1 MRRLFKPRGGAC
13 ADVPP
18 APRIPAVTSSHYAQ
32 GRRALVIHEDDVGMT
47 HGSNVAFRELSARG
61 VVSSGSVMAPCAWFP
76 ETLAMAAADPTLDLG
91 VHLTLNAEKRPY
103 KWRPLTRP
111 PASAGLTDEFG
122 YLWEDVRS
130 VRRKA
135 SPEAVEAELRAQID
149 AAIAGGID
157 VTHLDAHCGAVMS
170 PEFFDIYRRLGAD
183 YDLPIVLMRRFQG
196 GNPRPTGSQAIPA
209 PLIEAAERAAA
220 EGEPVFDLFYE
231 TPWDRT
237 AEAEGVYRDILASAV
252 DGLSFC
258 AFHFNAPGDFE
269 AVEPEFARYRT
280 DEYALFSSG
289 KIEPVLAELGIELV
303 GMREIRDRR
312 RALRRVS

>member
-1 MRRLFKPRGGAC
+1 MTASP
-13 ADVPP
+13 
-18 APRIPAVTSSHYAQ
+18 YAQ

-61 VVSSGSVMAPCAWFP
+61 VVSSGSVMAPCPWFP
-76 ETLAMAAADPTLDLG
+76 ETLEIAAAEPGLDLG
-91 VHLTLNAEKRPY
+91 VHLTLNAEKRPV

-111 PASAGLTDEFG
+111 PPSAGITDEAG
-122 YLWEDVRS
+122 YFWASPADVR
-130 VRRKA
+130 RHA
-135 SPEAVEAELRAQID
+135 EPEAVEAELRAQID

-170 PEFFDIYRRLGAD
+170 PKFLPIYRRLGEA
-183 YDLPIVLMRRFQG
+183 YDLPVVMMRRFEG
-196 GNPRPTGSQAIPA
+196 GNPRPAGAPA
-209 PLIEAAERAAA
+209 LAPEFLEAAEAATA
-220 EGEPVFDLFYE
+220 DGEPVFDLFFE

-237 AEAEGVYRDILASAV
+237 EAPEPVYRAALASV
-252 DGLSFC
+252 PEGISFF

-289 KIEPVLAELGIELV
+289 QVEPMLAELGVELI
-303 GMREIRDRR
+303 GMRELRDKRR
-312 RALRRVS
+312 ELRKGA

>member
-1 MRRLFKPRGGAC
+1 MTS
-13 ADVPP
+13 
-18 APRIPAVTSSHYAQ
+18 APYAQ

-61 VVSSGSVMAPCAWFP
+61 VVSSGSVMAPCPWFP
-76 ETLAMAAADPTLDLG
+76 ETLAMAAAEPSLDLG
-91 VHLTLNAEKRPY
+91 VHLTLNSEKQPV

-111 PASAGLTDEFG
+111 PTSAGLTDEHG
-122 YLWEDVRS
+122 YFWPDPRS
-130 VRRKA
+130 VRRNA
-135 SPEAVEAELRAQID
+135 EPEAVEAELRTQIE

-170 PEFFDIYRRLGAD
+170 PKLLPVYRRLGED
-183 YDLPIVLMRRFQG
+183 YDLPIVLMRRVTG
-196 GNPRPTGSQAIPA
+196 GNPRPAGQPATSPEFDQAVD
-209 PLIEAAERAAA
+209 EAEAR
-220 EGEPVFDLFYE
+220 GEPVFDLFFE

-237 AEAEGVYRDILASAV
+237 AEAEPVYRDAIAGV
-252 DGLSFC
+252 PEGISFF

-269 AVEPEFARYRT
+269 AVEPEFARFRT

-289 KIEPVLAELGIELV
+289 KVERMLADYGVELI

-312 RALRRVS
+312 RALRAST

>member
-1 MRRLFKPRGGAC
+1 M
-13 ADVPP
+13 
-18 APRIPAVTSSHYAQ
+18 TSSPYAK

-61 VVSSGSVMAPCAWFP
+61 VVSSGSVMAPCPWFP
-76 ETLAMAAADPTLDLG
+76 ETLAMAADEPSLDLG

-135 SPEAVEAELRAQID
+135 APEAVEAELRAQID

-157 VTHLDAHCGAVMS
+157 VTHLDAHCGAAMS
-170 PEFFDIYRRLGAD
+170 AEFLDIYMRLGAD
-183 YDLPIVLMRRFQG
+183 YDLPIVLMHRFEG
-196 GNPRPTGSQAIPA
+196 GNPRPPGQPAIPDR
-209 PLIEAAERAAA
+209 LVQAAKRAAA
-220 EGEPVFDLFYE
+220 DGEPVFDLFYE
-231 TPWDRT
+231 TPWDRSD
-237 AEAEGVYRDILASAV
+237 EAAPVYRDILGSAA
-252 DGLSFC
+252 DGLSFY

-269 AVEPEFARYRT
+269 AVEPEFARHRT

-289 KIEPVLAELGIELV
+289 KIKPWLAEFGIDLI
-303 GMREIRDRR
+303 GMREIRDAR
-312 RALRRVS
+312 RAKRAAQA